1 MSYAVAS
8 TAGVSRQDVRRT
20 GKRREDMRDSE
31 RKDGKARKRQ
41 APSEAKRLRDKQHLD
56 EKLDEALEETF
67 PASDPFEITP
77 ERE

>member
-1 MSYAVAS
+1 MTNPRAARAMS
-8 TAGVSRQDVRRT
+8 GP
-20 GKRREDMRDSE
+20 DS
-31 RKDGKARKRQ
+31 DHGKARKNK